1 MHGIRSCR
9 LMCRKWLRLYQ
20 TMRNLTS
27 GNLGILLMV
36 IQLRVSGLKKSK
48 VVYLLD
54 LFEGR
59 GEKGQ
64 CDLVCLEHL

>member
-1 MHGIRSCR
+1 
-9 LMCRKWLRLYQ
+9 MCMEFFVTDWFTGKWLKLYQ
-20 TMRNLTS
+20 TIRNLTS
-27 GNLGILLMV
+27 GESTGHNLIEKT
-36 IQLRVSGLKKSK
+36 RV

-64 CDLVCLEHL
+64 CDLACVEPF

>member
-1 MHGIRSCR
+1 MELLAADWCTA
-9 LMCRKWLRLYQ
+9 KWLRFDQ
-20 TMRNLTS
+20 TIRNLTS
-27 GNLGILLMV
+27 GDLVIPLVMIPLGV
-36 IQLRVSGLKKSK
+36 TRLRKTS

-64 CDLVCLEHL
+64 CDLVW

>member
-1 MHGIRSCR
+1 
-9 LMCRKWLRLYQ
+9 MCMEFFVTDWFTGNWLKLYQ
-20 TMRNLTS
+20 TIRNLTS
-27 GNLGILLMV
+27 GESTGHNLIEKT
-36 IQLRVSGLKKSK
+36 RV

-64 CDLVCLEHL
+64 CDLACVEPL